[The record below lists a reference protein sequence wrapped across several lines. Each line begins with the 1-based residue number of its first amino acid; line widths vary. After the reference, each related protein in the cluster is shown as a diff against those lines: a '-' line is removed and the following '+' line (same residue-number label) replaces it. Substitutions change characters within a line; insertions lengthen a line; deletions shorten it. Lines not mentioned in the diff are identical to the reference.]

1 MYWKRSEKQN
11 RLLDSKSNKELS
23 ALLNLL
29 DEPDENA
36 FSRIE
41 SKIYSFGQEA
51 IPLLEKVWEN
61 SFEGIVQERI
71 ERIVKMIQ
79 QNALQFEFSNWINLG
94 SSDLLKGFILISRT
108 QYPDLEEEKI
118 ISRIDQ
124 MKRDAWLE
132 LNDNLTA
139 LENVKVLNHIIYD
152 LHNFEGNKINIHA
165 PQNSYINTLL
175 ETRKGNPLSLG
186 MLYMIIAQKL
196 NVPVYGVNLPQHFI
210 LAYTTEMVK
219 PYPDENDVLFYINPF
234 NKGAVFTR
242 REIELFIRQLKIKP
256 EAYYFSP
263 CTNVD
268 IIKRLIHNLKYSY
281 DQSGSTDKIEE
292 LDNLLKLTE

>member
-1 MYWKRSEKQN
+1 MEIQ
-11 RLLDSKSNKELS
+11 SNKELS
-23 ALLNLL
+23 ALINLL

-36 FSRIE
+36 FGRIE
-41 SKIYSFGQEA
+41 TKIYSFGQKA
-51 IPLLEKVWEN
+51 IPILEKAWEN

-71 ERIVKMIQ
+71 ERIIRKIQ
-79 QNALQFEFSNWINLG
+79 QNILHFELSNWIKLG
-94 SSDLLKGFILISRT
+94 SSDLLKGFLLISRT
-108 QYPDLEEEKI
+108 QYPDLDEENI
-118 ISRIDQ
+118 TIRIEQ

-139 LENVKVLNHIIYD
+139 LENIKVLNHIIYD
-152 LHNFEGNKINIHA
+152 LHNFDGNKINIHA
-165 PQNSYINTLL
+165 PQNSYINTLF
-175 ETRKGNPLSLG
+175 ETRKGSPLSLG
-186 MLYMIIAQKL
+186 MLYIIIAQKL

-256 EAYYFSP
+256 EEYYFSP
-263 CTNVD
+263 CTNID

-281 DQSGSTDKIEE
+281 NQLGYPDKIEE
-292 LDNLLKLTE
+292 LENLLKLIE